1 MTQSIPTQPVSEITS
16 YHAHVYFRDSAERE
30 VAGWIRERV
39 AERFLV
45 QMGRW
50 HDRLVGPHTSPMYQI
65 AFTIDLFPRL
75 VPWLMLNRR
84 GLSVLVHPNTDNPH
98 DDHLVH
104 ALWLGP
110 ILAVDGSGLPR
121 SLRATGA
128 EIEIITPN
136 TRPGVATTP

>member
-1 MTQSIPTQPVSEITS
+1 MSESPAAHPLREITS
-16 YHAHVYFRDSAERE
+16 YHAHVYFSDAAARDR
-30 VAGWIRERV
+30 AGWVRDRV
-39 AERFLV
+39 AERFRV

-50 HDRLVGPHTSPMYQI
+50 HDRNVGPHGAPMYQI
-65 AFTIDLFPRL
+65 AFTTDLFATL

-110 ILAVDGSGLPR
+110 PLPIDGSRLPK
-121 SLRATGA
+121 SLRDTGEA
-128 EIEIITPN
+128 IEVINPN
-136 TRPGVATTP
+136 TLPSIDPI

>member
-1 MTQSIPTQPVSEITS
+1 MTDSIPAQPVSEITS

-30 VAGWIRERV
+30 TADWVRERV

-50 HDRLVGPHTSPMYQI
+50 HDRLVGPHVRPMYQI
-65 AFTIDLFPRL
+65 AFTTELFPLL

-110 ILAVDGSGLPR
+110 ILPVDGSGLPR
-121 SLRATGA
+121 SLRAIGA
-128 EIEIITPN
+128 DIEIVTPN